1 MNQIIKINQSEEGR
15 AIGSWLKQYHKNE
28 LKNAV
33 VLKIDGE
40 YADFGVEITSSMN
53 EVEIVTGDSPEGL
66 NIIRHSA
73 AHLMAQAVIRL
84 FPDAIPTIGPA
95 IENGFYYDFD
105 TPTPITESDL
115 VKIEAEMTKITK
127 ENMPINCEIVS
138 RDEMI
143 SLYTEK
149 GNKYKIEILSELEDE
164 KITFYTQG
172 DFSDLCRG
180 PHIGSTGKNGAFKLL
195 SIAGAYWRGDEK
207 NKMLTRIYGT
217 AFATKEELATYL
229 EMVEEAKK
237 RDHKKLGRE
246 LGLFLISPEVGGGLP
261 LWLPKGAIVRT
272 QLESFLRTE
281 LQKRGYFQVMT
292 PVIGKLD
299 LYRTSGHYP
308 YYKDSQFPPIIDEND
323 EEGYLLR
330 PMNCPHH
337 IIIYKAEQHS
347 YRDLPFRMAEFGNVY
362 RYEQSGELSG
372 LTRVRGFTQD
382 DAHIFLTPEQ
392 LDMEFKD
399 TVNLV
404 LFVFRTL
411 GLNDYRVR
419 VSVREEGSDKYIG
432 DPKNWEVSQ
441 NAIIKAVT
449 DIGMDYEIGV
459 GEAAFYGPKLDFLV
473 KDSIGREWQ
482 LGTIQVDYNL
492 PERFELEYIGEDGEK
507 HRPVMIHRAPFGSL
521 ERFFGLLIE
530 HFAGAFPMWM
540 APVQVSI
547 IPISERHNEYATT
560 ILNKLKKAGLRVKLD
575 DRNES
580 MKYKIRA
587 AQMEKI
593 PYMLILGDKETE
605 ENSAGVRSRADG
617 DLGTMPINEVIEKL
631 VTEAKTPSSDD
642 ETN

>member
-1 MNQIIKINQSEEGR
+1 MIIKINVNEEGR
-15 AIGSWLKQYHKNE
+15 AIGSWLKQFHKNE

-33 VLKIDGE
+33 ILKIDGVP
-40 YADFGVEITSSMN
+40 ADFNTEITKDMA
-53 EVEIVTGDSPEGL
+53 EVEIITGDSPEGL
-66 NIIRHSA
+66 EIIRHSV

-84 FPDAIPTIGPA
+84 FPDAIPTIGPS
-95 IENGFYYDFD
+95 IESGFYYDFD
-105 TPTPITESDL
+105 TTTPITEADL
-115 VKIEAEMTKITK
+115 PKIEAEMAKIVK
-127 ENMPINCEIVS
+127 ENMPITCEVVS
-138 RDEMI
+138 REEMI
-143 SLYTEK
+143 DLYTK
-149 GNKYKIEILSELEDE
+149 RDNKYKVEILSELEDE

-180 PHIGSTGKNGAFKLL
+180 PHVSSTGKNGAFKLL

-217 AFATKEELATYL
+217 AFATKDELQVYL
-229 EMVEEAKK
+229 TMMEEAKK

-246 LGLFLISPEVGGGLP
+246 LGLFLISPEIGAGLP

-272 QLESFLRTE
+272 QLETFLRNE
-281 LQKRGYFQVMT
+281 LKKRGYYQVMT

-323 EEGYLLR
+323 DEGFLLR

-337 IIIYKAEQHS
+337 IMIYKAEQHS
-347 YRDLPFRMAEFGNVY
+347 YRDLPLRLAEFGNVY

-392 LDMEFKD
+392 LDAEFKD

-432 DPKNWEVSQ
+432 DLQNWEISQ

-492 PERFELEYIGEDGEK
+492 PERFDIDYIGEDGEK

-530 HFAGAFPMWM
+530 HFAGAFPVWM
-540 APVQVSI
+540 APVQVAI
-547 IPISERHNEYATT
+547 IPISERHNEYAQE
-560 ILNKLKKAGLRVKLD
+560 IADMLKKAGLRAKFD

-593 PYMLILGDKETE
+593 PYMLILGDKEME
-605 ENSAGVRSRADG
+605 ERSVGLRSRVEG
-617 DLGTMPINEVIEKL
+617 DLGAISLDELVNKL
-631 VTEAKTPSSDD
+631 SAEAEIPSSD
-642 ETN
+642 

>member
-1 MNQIIKINQSEEGR
+1 MSNIIKINKNEAGR
-15 AIGSWLKQYHKNE
+15 SIGSWLKQYHKNE
-28 LKNAV
+28 LKNSV
-33 VLKIDGE
+33 VLKIDGK
-40 YADFGVEITSSMN
+40 YADFSTEIENSMD
-53 EVEIVTGDSPEGL
+53 EAEIVSGDSLEGL
-66 NIIRHSA
+66 DIIRHSS

-84 FPDAIPTIGPA
+84 FPDAIPTIGPS

-105 TPTPITESDL
+105 TPTPITEADL
-115 VKIEAEMTKITK
+115 QKIEAEMAKIVK
-127 ENMPINCEIVS
+127 ENAPITCEIVP
-138 RDEMI
+138 RVDMI
-143 SLYTEK
+143 KLYEEK
-149 GNKYKIEILSELEDE
+149 GNPYKVEILSELTDE
-164 KITFYTQG
+164 YVTFYSQN

-180 PHIGSTGKNGAFKLL
+180 PHVSSTGKNGAFKLL
-195 SIAGAYWRGDEK
+195 SIAGAYWRGNEK

-217 AFATKEELATYL
+217 AFSTKEELGAYL
-229 EMVEEAKK
+229 EMMEEAKK

-261 LWLPKGAIVRT
+261 LWLPKGAVVRN
-272 QLESFLRTE
+272 QLETFLRAE
-281 LQKRGYFQVMT
+281 LTKRGYHQVMT

-337 IIIYKAEQHS
+337 LIIYKAEQHS
-347 YRDLPFRMAEFGNVY
+347 YRDLPLRLAEFGNVY

-392 LDMEFKD
+392 LDQEFKD

-404 LFVFRTL
+404 LFVFQTL

-432 DPKNWEVSQ
+432 DPKNWELSQ
-441 NAIIKAVT
+441 NAIIKAVQ
-449 DIGMDYEIGV
+449 DIDMDYTIGV

-492 PERFELEYIGEDGEK
+492 PERFDLEYIGEDGEK

-540 APVQVSI
+540 APVQIAV
-547 IPISERHNEYATT
+547 IPISDRHNEYAAN
-560 ILNKLKKAGLRVKLD
+560 IVNNLKTAGLRVTLD

-587 AQMEKI
+587 AQVDKI
-593 PYMLILGDKETE
+593 PYMLILGDKEVESNTV
-605 ENSAGVRSRADG
+605 GIRSRVHG
-617 DLGTMPINEVIEKL
+617 DLGTMP
-631 VTEAKTPSSDD
+631 TDEAKIKFIDEAKAPSS
-642 ETN
+642 

>member
-1 MNQIIKINQSEEGR
+1 MSNIIKINKNEAGR
-15 AIGSWLKQYHKNE
+15 SIGSWLKQYHKNE
-28 LKNAV
+28 LKNSV
-33 VLKIDGE
+33 VLKIDGK
-40 YADFGVEITSSMN
+40 YADFSTEIENSMD
-53 EVEIVTGDSPEGL
+53 EAEIVSGDSLEGL
-66 NIIRHSA
+66 DIIRHSS

-84 FPDAIPTIGPA
+84 FPDAIPTIGPS

-105 TPTPITESDL
+105 TPTPITEADL
-115 VKIEAEMTKITK
+115 QKIEAEMAKIVK
-127 ENMPINCEIVS
+127 ENAPITCEIMPRV
-138 RDEMI
+138 DMI
-143 SLYTEK
+143 KLYEEK
-149 GNKYKIEILSELEDE
+149 GNPYKIEILSELTDE
-164 KITFYTQG
+164 YVTFYSQN

-180 PHIGSTGKNGAFKLL
+180 PHVSSTGKNGAFKLL
-195 SIAGAYWRGDEK
+195 SIAGAYWRGNEK

-217 AFATKEELATYL
+217 AFSTKEELGAYL
-229 EMVEEAKK
+229 EMMEEAKK

-261 LWLPKGAIVRT
+261 LWLPKGAVVRN
-272 QLESFLRTE
+272 QLETFLRAE
-281 LQKRGYFQVMT
+281 LTKRGYHQVMT

-337 IIIYKAEQHS
+337 LIIYKAEQHS
-347 YRDLPFRMAEFGNVY
+347 YRDLPLRLAEFGNVY

-392 LDMEFKD
+392 LDQEFKD

-404 LFVFRTL
+404 LFVFQTL

-432 DPKNWEVSQ
+432 DPKNWELSQ
-441 NAIIKAVT
+441 NAIIKAVQ
-449 DIGMDYEIGV
+449 DIGMDYTIGV

-492 PERFELEYIGEDGEK
+492 PERFDLEYIGEDGEK

-540 APVQVSI
+540 APVQIAV
-547 IPISERHNEYATT
+547 IPISDRHNEYAAN
-560 ILNKLKKAGLRVKLD
+560 IVNDLKAAGLRVTLD

-587 AQMEKI
+587 AQVDKI
-593 PYMLILGDKETE
+593 PYMLILGDKEVESNTV
-605 ENSAGVRSRADG
+605 GIRSRVHG
-617 DLGTMPINEVIEKL
+617 DLGTMP
-631 VTEAKTPSSDD
+631 TDEAKIKFIDEAKAPSS
-642 ETN
+642 